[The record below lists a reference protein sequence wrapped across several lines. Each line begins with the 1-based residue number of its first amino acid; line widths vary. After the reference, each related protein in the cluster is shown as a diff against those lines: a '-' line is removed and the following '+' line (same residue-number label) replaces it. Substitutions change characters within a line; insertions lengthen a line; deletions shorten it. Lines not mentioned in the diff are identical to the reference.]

1 MAATAAL
8 AAAVGAGAIG
18 GEPPIRRLKPVESS
32 ASETGQ
38 RLADVRPA
46 AAQFPAA
53 ETIADHAETLEE
65 AWTIAVQV
73 ADRLAAAR
81 LSAAEA
87 ESLRCAAG
95 SQRWPDVGLSSYY
108 RVRQDELALVYD
120 GSSLGLPPFDYPIAQ
135 SEAFGFRS
143 AVNLPLYTSGRITH
157 QIEAADCWVQ
167 AARSTVEAEHSQLR
181 LHVAEEY
188 IAILRAQSEV
198 DLAHSNV
205 RSLEAHANDVE
216 KRFDHGLAARNDL
229 LAAQVSLANA
239 RHAAIRAEN
248 HLDVSRAAYNRRM
261 ARPLTSPVRLA
272 ELPLPGSAGDLETL
286 TATATHQ
293 RRELHRLAAEASAMR
308 KEAAALLAQSGL
320 QVGVVGAYDF
330 EENRYQAPQGLAS
343 AAVGATWNAFD
354 AGQTV
359 PSSRRSAAARTRV
372 AFAPIWNLRSAWKCT
387 ARG

>member
-1 MAATAAL
+1 MT
-8 AAAVGAGAIG
+8 
-18 GEPPIRRLKPVESS
+18 
-32 ASETGQ
+32 
-38 RLADVRPA
+38 
-46 AAQFPAA
+46 
-53 ETIADHAETLEE
+53 
-65 AWTIAVQV
+65 
-73 ADRLAAAR
+73 
-81 LSAAEA
+81 
-87 ESLRCAAG
+87 
-95 SQRWPDVGLSSYY
+95 
-108 RVRQDELALVYD
+108 
-120 GSSLGLPPFDYPIAQ
+120 
-135 SEAFGFRS
+135 
-143 AVNLPLYTSGRITH
+143 LPLYTSGRISH

-167 AARSTVEAEHSQLR
+167 AARSTVETEHSQLR
-181 LHVAEEY
+181 LLVAEEY

-248 HLDVSRAAYNRRM
+248 HLDVARATYNRRM

-272 ELPLPGSAGDLETL
+272 ELPLPDSAGDLATL
-286 TATATHQ
+286 TATAKHQ
-293 RRELHRLAAEASAMR
+293 RRELRRLAAEASAMQ

-354 AGQTV
+354 AGQTRHRADAV
-359 PSSRRSAAARTRV
+359 QQCANALLRS
-372 AFAPIWNLRSAWKCT
+372 APIWNLRLAWRCIV
-387 ARG
+387 RGSTCMKPPVASR